1 MTYFEEKQVP
11 EYCEMAKTGAVV
23 VFDTETTGLEDYDDV
38 VQIAAIVMVDGKE
51 VYSETVYL
59 RNQVPIDGTEAQK
72 VNGIT
77 DALLA
82 EKGIDAKAALQAFL
96 DRLYFWH
103 GEKGKVLLVAHNL
116 SFDYRM
122 ISNMLE
128 RHGLPMIPDFVI
140 GCCTK
145 EFVKALKV
153 PKDILPN
160 NRLCTCIDSLKL
172 DGENR
177 HDAWWDA
184 KACMELF
191 KFLTN

>member
-1 MTYFEEKQVP
+1 MNFFDIKLVP
-11 EYCEMAKTGAVV
+11 EYCDMAKNGAVV

-51 VYSETVYL
+51 VYSEAVYL
-59 RNQVPIDGTEAQK
+59 KNQVPINGTEAQK

-77 DALLA
+77 DELLA
-82 EKGIDAKAALQAFL
+82 EKGIDAKKALWMFL
-96 DRLYFWH
+96 DRLEFWNA
-103 GEKGKVLLVAHNL
+103 EKGKVLLVAHNL

-122 ISNMLE
+122 ISNMLD
-128 RHGLPMIPDFVI
+128 RYGLPPIPDFVI
-140 GCCTK
+140 GCCTRD
-145 EFVKALKV
+145 FVKALNV

-160 NRLCTCIDSLKL
+160 NRLCTCIEKL
-172 DGENR
+172 NLNGENR

-191 KFLTN
+191 KFLTE